1 MAGLL
6 AFDGNAARE
15 SLCDIN
21 YAITGEDRAGSR
33 PTCESLRVSFSHDL
47 GIYKAHSTHSSIKCC
62 FLRYEVVAAGAGV
75 AAAVVVVVVG
85 GRIFH
90 VRSIVRRI

>member
-33 PTCESLRVSFSHDL
+33 PTCESLQVSFSRDL
-47 GIYKAHSTHSSIKCC
+47 GIYKAHSTRSSIKCC
-62 FLRYEVVAAGAGV
+62 SLILSFSLRCELAGAAGVIAMV
-75 AAAVVVVVVG
+75 ARSTVVFFTYV
-85 GRIFH
+85 
-90 VRSIVRRI
+90 